1 MNDDQLPLRGFASL
15 GKPDPLVIC
24 REIEPGLIEC
34 YNVMS
39 RPILLV
45 LEHLEEFK

>member
-1 MNDDQLPLRGFASL
+1 
-15 GKPDPLVIC
+15 VIC
-24 REIEPGLIEC
+24 REIEPGLIYC

-39 RPILLV
+39 GPVFLV